1 MNIITIKKEDDLFP
15 MALKAIGDNC
25 PDVIYAMGNVELLK
39 ADNMVAIIGSR
50 KATRQGNSAAYSLD
64 ACLLM
69 EKQLL

>member
-15 MALKAIGDNC
+15 MAFNAIGDDC

-50 KATRQGNSAAYSLD
+50 KATRQGNGAAHTH
-64 ACLLM
+64 
-69 EKQLL
+69 